1 MSDKTTK
8 IIVDTNVWIDFLR
21 QPEPEL
27 RLLIKQRRVLTCQC
41 VIGEVMVGSP
51 KDRLSIRQFL
61 LSLPLAAEATFGE
74 VLTMIESRRLHGIGL
89 QWNDVIL
96 LAAAKL
102 SSARLWTRDKRLA
115 KAAEEFGINWAELSS
130 GKNS

>member
-1 MSDKTTK
+1 MNELTAKVL
-8 IIVDTNVWIDFLR
+8 VDTNIWIDFLR

-27 RLLIKQRRVLTCQC
+27 RTLIKQDRVLTCPC
-41 VIGEVMVGSP
+41 VIGEVMVGSI
-51 KDRLSIRQFL
+51 KNRLSIRQFL
-61 LSLPLAAEATFGE
+61 LRLPFATEATFGE
-74 VLTMIESRRLHGIGL
+74 VLKMTESRNLYGSGL

-115 KAAEEFGINWAELSS
+115 AAAEEFGIGWT
-130 GKNS
+130 G